1 MGKKLH
7 SKMKGSPSLLVFC
20 LSLSMFLG
28 VYLQVGDNIYGPNM
42 ILKMLGLFVP
52 IFIGF
57 SATFI
62 RKTPGLDLHISK
74 AEIYWITIIGLFGI
88 AQMLNTS
95 NEINL
100 TLGVADRNLGGA
112 TLGIALLAYIGG
124 KCLARHDLKYLI
136 IAIFLI
142 AGLQSLIVL
151 YQRFLKADVQNL
163 DGLLVAP
170 SVFGTFYNSNP
181 LSFFLGIT
189 CSAIFAYALQSNL
202 SKSQVFSSLVLLF
215 IVFLGLVNSGSFQ
228 GLLGFLIT
236 SLLYFSSRCFK
247 YVRNRFNLVL
257 IATYGIGVIT
267 FLITVLVIPI
277 SSSTNFTTNPYF
289 ERLEIYKSAI
299 AMFISHPIMGAG
311 VDSFA
316 SQYGHFTISSDLK
329 LVDNAHSILLQ
340 TLATQ
345 GVIGCILLL
354 SFIFWVL
361 SFRYSEDQSD
371 YAQWNFFQSIFFT
384 FMAIGIIGIDHP
396 VISFLAFLSA
406 GVLSGKSKKSISAK
420 VLKLGRPRVL
430 ALHFTVV
437 ALSIFIAF
445 TVIPNTFRE
454 LKVSNALSQL
464 STRNISPETFESQ
477 VLTDYKGIKNS
488 RLMLNVGQAFVALD
502 NRKQSNQVAS
512 AMLAKFPDDQRTSAL
527 LFLIADKWSDQDALN
542 LAVDLRDRLFPKS
555 ASLK

>member
-7 SKMKGSPSLLVFC
+7 SEMKGSPSLLVFC

-170 SVFGTFYNSNP
+170 SVFGTF
-181 LSFFLGIT
+181 
-189 CSAIFAYALQSNL
+189 
-202 SKSQVFSSLVLLF
+202 
-215 IVFLGLVNSGSFQ
+215 
-228 GLLGFLIT
+228 
-236 SLLYFSSRCFK
+236 
-247 YVRNRFNLVL
+247 
-257 IATYGIGVIT
+257 
-267 FLITVLVIPI
+267 
-277 SSSTNFTTNPYF
+277 
-289 ERLEIYKSAI
+289 
-299 AMFISHPIMGAG
+299 
-311 VDSFA
+311 
-316 SQYGHFTISSDLK
+316 
-329 LVDNAHSILLQ
+329 
-340 TLATQ
+340 
-345 GVIGCILLL
+345 
-354 SFIFWVL
+354 
-361 SFRYSEDQSD
+361 
-371 YAQWNFFQSIFFT
+371 
-384 FMAIGIIGIDHP
+384 
-396 VISFLAFLSA
+396 
-406 GVLSGKSKKSISAK
+406 
-420 VLKLGRPRVL
+420 
-430 ALHFTVV
+430 
-437 ALSIFIAF
+437 
-445 TVIPNTFRE
+445 
-454 LKVSNALSQL
+454 
-464 STRNISPETFESQ
+464 
-477 VLTDYKGIKNS
+477 
-488 RLMLNVGQAFVALD
+488 
-502 NRKQSNQVAS
+502 
-512 AMLAKFPDDQRTSAL
+512 
-527 LFLIADKWSDQDALN
+527 
-542 LAVDLRDRLFPKS
+542 
-555 ASLK
+555 